1 MQPQPDVAPEE
12 LESAKSYGQKMV
24 LCVREDGMHILFA
37 ELLRAADN
45 SSASFRTSAVTLLG
59 TYCAESKVD
68 FRPHVPMTLKKLIEL
83 LNDPAVEVQKAAW
96 SALDSLMKAIEK
108 NEQPGFVAD
117 VRLYLSYVR
126 DDLRKQ
132 GKTALP
138 GLCLPK
144 GLDAILPLFLQGTY
158 TVVSCVSCRV
168 VSCRS
173 GGLTRALLL
182 CAHSCRSH
190 VRQPRAEGG
199 VCAGYGRP
207 DRADHAAGSR
217 SLRHQDHRSAHSY
230 HWRPLPAQGQARH
243 PAHPLVR
250 VPISRSTF
258 LSSTLSDAHPVYH
271 VFIFFFFF
279 FFKRTG
285 CCWTGAVR
293 CSSLSCRSCRRRL

>member
-158 TVVSCVSCRV
+158 AVVSCVCVSVCRV
-168 VSCRS
+168 PCVVCWGG

-182 CAHSCRSH
+182 CVHSGRSH

-230 HWRPLPAQGQARH
+230 HRRPLPAQGQARH

-250 VPISRSTF
+250 VPSRLTF
-258 LSSTLSDAHPVYH
+258 LSSNLSYAHLSSSSSSSTEQDAAGQGRSDAQAFP
-271 VFIFFFFF
+271 
-279 FFKRTG
+279 
-285 CCWTGAVR
+285 AAAADDVR
-293 CSSLSCRSCRRRL
+293 

>member
-1 MQPQPDVAPEE
+1 MASLFVSKSNSAFSAKALSSVAEVAGPSLYPHLGILIPCLIEAMQPQPDVAPEE

-45 SSASFRTSAVTLLG
+45 SSSASFRTSAVTLLG

-158 TVVSCVSCRV
+158 TVVCVVSCRV
-168 VSCRS
+168 
-173 GGLTRALLL
+173 G
-182 CAHSCRSH
+182 
-190 VRQPRAEGG
+190 AE
-199 VCAGYGRP
+199 A
-207 DRADHAAGSR
+207 
-217 SLRHQDHRSAHSY
+217 
-230 HWRPLPAQGQARH
+230 
-243 PAHPLVR
+243 
-250 VPISRSTF
+250 
-258 LSSTLSDAHPVYH
+258 
-271 VFIFFFFF
+271 
-279 FFKRTG
+279 
-285 CCWTGAVR
+285 
-293 CSSLSCRSCRRRL
+293 